1 VAQQRYRSRQR
12 ERLQEKEVKLVE
24 LTEQL
29 TALTTEKV
37 CDFPTSLPFPRA
49 VQQLTGPPF
58 CVCASHEHSK
68 ISQD

>member
-1 VAQQRYRSRQR
+1 MAQQRYRSRQR

-37 CDFPTSLPFPRA
+37 CDYT
-49 VQQLTGPPF
+49 PPPL
-58 CVCASHEHSK
+58 EL
-68 ISQD
+68 